1 MPCPARWLRLL
12 LLLMFLASGPLHADP
27 MQEEILALFPKA
39 TRIDPKQDNPPVYPV
54 YQLDQLLGYAFES
67 NDYSALQGFSGKPI
81 RLLIGLDTYGTLSGI
96 RVLEHHEPVF
106 LHGLGE
112 QALQRFIDQYRQT
125 SITRP
130 IVVGSRG
137 TTGDGGSVHQFDGV
151 SKATVSVLILNE
163 TVMISAMEVARQ
175 LLEGFAQGPLA
186 VARDDLFE
194 PLGLEEL
201 LQRDYLQHWTI
212 TEEEVEAALGQSLYG
227 FTGLHDAEVFSELWF
242 AYLNAPSI
250 GRNLLGEAGFT
261 RLRGELRDNEQA
273 LLVVSRGRYHHVP
286 DDFTPASAPARLVL
300 VQNGHPIELHDMNV
314 ANELIPALPGMD
326 PDELSAHIFRIKPHA
341 GFNPAAE
348 ATLQLNVTLQRNHLV
363 SSATSVSVPLAVDL
377 NLFELKEPPPPAR
390 PVPMWLRMWQER
402 WWQVTLLL
410 AALGLLTYVFV
421 RQHEL
426 SRNTRRFHKLRAAFL
441 VFTLVFIGLY
451 AQGQLS
457 VVNIFTLL
465 LAIWEG
471 FDIAVFLM
479 DPVIFTLWTF
489 TFITLFLW
497 GRGLFCG
504 WLCPFGALQEML
516 GWLATRLRIRQ
527 WKIHDS
533 WHRRLQWTKYLILI
547 GLVGLSFHSLIW
559 AERLAEV
566 EPFKTSITLF
576 FVRSWPFVVYALIL
590 LGLGLFIHKFYC
602 RYLCPLGA
610 GLAILGRLRIF
621 SWLKRIDACGKPCQ
635 HCHNRCEIDAIRRD
649 GRIDYDECIQCLECI
664 VILNNDDQCAASIS
678 ARKREKKRAERPT
691 GIIVTDWIPPE
702 RV

>member
-1 MPCPARWLRLL
+1 M
-12 LLLMFLASGPLHADP
+12 
-27 MQEEILALFPKA
+27 
-39 TRIDPKQDNPPVYPV
+39 
-54 YQLDQLLGYAFES
+54 
-67 NDYSALQGFSGKPI
+67 
-81 RLLIGLDTYGTLSGI
+81 
-96 RVLEHHEPVF
+96 
-106 LHGLGE
+106 
-112 QALQRFIDQYRQT
+112 
-125 SITRP
+125 
-130 IVVGSRG
+130 
-137 TTGDGGSVHQFDGV
+137 
-151 SKATVSVLILNE
+151 
-163 TVMISAMEVARQ
+163 
-175 LLEGFAQGPLA
+175 
-186 VARDDLFE
+186 
-194 PLGLEEL
+194 
-201 LQRDYLQHWTI
+201 
-212 TEEEVEAALGQSLYG
+212 
-227 FTGLHDAEVFSELWF
+227 
-242 AYLNAPSI
+242 
-250 GRNLLGEAGFT
+250 
-261 RLRGELRDNEQA
+261 
-273 LLVVSRGRYHHVP
+273 
-286 DDFTPASAPARLVL
+286 
-300 VQNGHPIELHDMNV
+300 
-314 ANELIPALPGMD
+314 
-326 PDELSAHIFRIKPHA
+326 
-341 GFNPAAE
+341 
-348 ATLQLNVTLQRNHLV
+348 
-363 SSATSVSVPLAVDL
+363 
-377 NLFELKEPPPPAR
+377 
-390 PVPMWLRMWQER
+390 
-402 WWQVTLLL
+402 L

-664 VILNNDDQCAASIS
+664 VILNNDDQCVASIS